1 MNRYFFAALLFGIL
15 SFIPASAQENPRYY
29 VNKQLIDSLGV
40 EYITIHASQQFL
52 SDKVRVELE
61 YGQVNKSLASSE
73 TRISDVNGR
82 EVVFNSVLEVLNLL
96 ARQGYEYVDSFI
108 DPFSNDGKTLKFLL
122 RKLK

>member
-61 YGQVNKSLASSE
+61 YGQVNKYLASSE

-82 EVVFNSVLEVLNLL
+82 EVVFNSLLEVLNLL
-96 ARQGYEYVDSFI
+96 AQQGYEYVDSFI